1 MIKNIAVF
9 VDGTGNSGSEQNPDN
24 TNVFRMSRMLEP
36 AGQCWIYVA
45 GIGTHTPEPGSWF
58 GRLPTRARNLIEQ
71 AFGIGATERVQKAY
85 QFLAEHYEKN
95 DRIYLFGFSRGAFIV
110 RTLAGF
116 IKRVGLLF
124 KSASMQRYV
133 AYAFYLYWLNRDR
146 EKFDRFVHRMEK
158 RAGTNA
164 EGIDTH
170 FLGQWDTVE
179 ALFEPVLGA
188 DTEVRLR
195 QIADRE
201 RNQPLP
207 TWIGNASHALAI
219 HDLRSKFAPLLWS
232 GVSESRQVLDQVWF
246 AGAHADVGGGYENYP
261 SPGTKFSD
269 ITLDWMRRQAGKAN
283 LKLVDWRPPESFGS
297 GFTPHI
303 THPIHEL
310 LGPTHVRQALHQSS
324 GTDAIATVLHPS
336 AISRLLEPASA
347 LYDTLD
353 QSIRSKWIDA
363 DSAAMQ
369 LHYKQWYP
377 RRRPFPMLSP
387 ATLHG
392 HMHRLEQAMH
402 GKRRISKRR
411 VVEALS
417 LIAIFDREFFDRS
430 LPKNLPGDVS
440 NSLEFAARALE
451 RELRPR
457 RTSHPK
463 LDHRALSLA
472 LVRFTLELT
481 LPEKGLKSKRLKI

>member
-9 VDGTGNSGSEQNPDN
+9 VDGTGNSGSEKNPDN
-24 TNVFRMSRMLEP
+24 TNVFLMSRMLEP
-36 AGQCWIYVA
+36 ANQRWLYVP
-45 GIGTHTPEPGSWF
+45 GIGTEPAESD
-58 GRLPTRARNLIEQ
+58 RLLRRLAARARQLLEQ
-71 AFGIGATERVQKAY
+71 AFGVGATERVQTAY
-85 QFLAEHYEKN
+85 RFLAENYEKN
-95 DRIYLFGFSRGAFIV
+95 DRIFLFGFSRGAFIV

-124 KSASMQRYV
+124 KLPSMQRYV
-133 AYAFYLYWLNRDR
+133 GYAFYLYWLDRDR
-146 EKFDRFVHRMEK
+146 ERFSRFVHRMEK
-158 RAGTNA
+158 RAGINA

-179 ALFEPVLGA
+179 ALFEPKLID

-195 QIADRE
+195 EIAERE

-207 TWIGNASHALAI
+207 AWIGNASHALAI

-232 GVSESRQVLDQVWF
+232 GISKPGQVLHQVWF
-246 AGAHADVGGGYENYP
+246 AGAHADIGGGYEKYP

-269 ITLDWMRRQAGKAN
+269 ITLEWMRQQASTAK
-283 LKLVDWRPPESFGS
+283 LKLVDWHTPESFGED
-297 GFTPHI
+297 FTPHI

-310 LGPTHVRQALHQSS
+310 LGSMQVREVLHRLPREHVTS
-324 GTDAIATVLHPS
+324 TVLHPS
-336 AISRLLEPASA
+336 ALKRLLKKPST

-353 QSIRSKWIDA
+353 PSIRSKWIDA
-363 DSAAMQ
+363 DTAAMQ

-387 ATLHG
+387 STLHA
-392 HMHRLEQAMH
+392 HLNRLEQAML

-411 VVEALS
+411 AMEALS
-417 LIAIFDREFFDRS
+417 LIAIFDIDFFDRE
-430 LPKNLPGDVS
+430 LPKNLPGEVRTW
-440 NSLEFAARALE
+440 LEAAVRTLE
-451 RELRPR
+451 RELRHRPG
-457 RTSHPK
+457 SHSRPDRGT
-463 LDHRALSLA
+463 LGLA

-481 LPEKGLKSKRLKI
+481 LPERGLKSKVVKI